1 MIKVCII
8 GHGDIG
14 KAIEVS
20 LNQHNIGD
28 LYIYDKKA
36 GVLDDHKLSSAD
48 IIFICTPT
56 SALSEVLN
64 LINIYRKPESFAVA
78 LSKGIDKT
86 TGKLVHELM
95 TDFLPSNDFAIL
107 AGPMLAQE
115 ISNGMGGVGVLA
127 SKNHEAYQIINKIFN
142 NKILSVK
149 YSDDLAGIAL
159 FSILKNIYTLAIGIV
174 TGLSYGKNIQGWITA
189 RSFSEWPIIAD
200 KLGIKFNQDT
210 ANLIL
215 SDFVATSSSPLS
227 QNRTAGIQI
236 AEGKKPHPSEGLNA
250 LSLLIKRLNY
260 DLSGLP
266 ILEAMSKIILQKAD
280 PRLAIDKIL

>member
-1 MIKVCII
+1 MTKVCII

-14 KAIEVS
+14 RAIEVS
-20 LNQHNIGD
+20 LNQQDIAN

-36 GVLDDHKLSSAD
+36 GVLDDDKLSSAD
-48 IIFICTPT
+48 IMFICTPT

-64 LINIYRKPESFAVA
+64 LINIYRKPESLTVT

-127 SKNHEAYQIINKIFN
+127 SKNQEVHKIINNIFN

-149 YSDDLAGIAL
+149 YSDDLAGVAL
-159 FSILKNIYTLAIGIV
+159 FSVLKNIYTLAIGIV

-189 RSFSEWPIIAD
+189 RSFSEWPFIAS
-200 KLGIKFNQDT
+200 KLGIKFNQQT
-210 ANLIL
+210 ADLIL
-215 SDFVATSSSPLS
+215 SDFIATSSSPLS

-236 AEGKKPHPSEGLNA
+236 AEGKKPHPSEGLTA
-250 LSLLIKRLNY
+250 LPLVVKRLND

-266 ILEAMSKIILQKAD
+266 VLEILARIILQKAD
-280 PRLAIDKIL
+280 PRSAIDKIL